1 MHRDLEMLKEILEI
15 TNDEDVPKESSLYMA
30 MHYQFK
36 GKLAARH
43 LDVEG
48 CLEAY
53 RICEEIFMSSAKGER
68 SLLMQSY
75 YQFAIDDIS
84 ELGIEAKANQL
95 NKEYK
100 QTLQKFY
107 NKDNLFYIAYT
118 IDIVA

>member
-1 MHRDLEMLKEILEI
+1 MQRDMDMLKEILEI
-15 TNDEDVPKESSLYMA
+15 TEEEEIIQHSSLYMA

-43 LDVEG
+43 LDTEG

-53 RICEEIFMSSAKGER
+53 KICEAIFMKGNKGEQ

-84 ELGIEAKANQL
+84 ELGIEEKAAQL

-100 QTLQKFY
+100 QTL
-107 NKDNLFYIAYT
+107 
-118 IDIVA
+118 

>member
-15 TNDEDVPKESSLYMA
+15 TDDEDIPKQSNLYMA

-53 RICEEIFMSSAKGER
+53 KICEEIFMRNANGGR

-84 ELGIEAKANQL
+84 ELGIEEKAG
-95 NKEYK
+95 
-100 QTLQKFY
+100 
-107 NKDNLFYIAYT
+107 
-118 IDIVA
+118 